1 MAVLVAGA
9 IAVLDAG
16 ACRGGWGTVPALAP
30 ATVRISWRVGR
41 PVIRLGGGTVRRA
54 NRGPGLGCRN
64 AVRPG
69 GIRIRHGGRVGR
81 KPAGRSQRIGRGK
94 PAGGGERIQRSG
106 AVGCRIRIGAAGLA
120 RARVCVLLAVRAGLA
135 VRVGLIVRGRRRVRI
150 RLRVL
155 VRRSVRVLVAVV
167 LRRAAMPSP
176 GRGRW
181 GGRLWALPVLLP
193 IAGHLAPPVAAPTSS
208 PAGWPVERSRSS
220 APCSSNAAAALSTLE
235 RRPLASLPVWRSA
248 SC

>member
-9 IAVLDAG
+9 IAVLVAG

-69 GIRIRHGGRVGR
+69 GIWIRHGGRG
-81 KPAGRSQRIGRGK
+81 GGN

-120 RARVCVLLAVRAGLA
+120 RARVRVLLAVRAGLA

-155 VRRSVRVLVAVV
+155 VRRSVRVL
-167 LRRAAMPSP
+167 
-176 GRGRW
+176 
-181 GGRLWALPVLLP
+181 
-193 IAGHLAPPVAAPTSS
+193 
-208 PAGWPVERSRSS
+208 
-220 APCSSNAAAALSTLE
+220 
-235 RRPLASLPVWRSA
+235 
-248 SC
+248 